1 MNGTIEHV
9 QAAAFDLD
17 GTLCDSLPDLAAAAN
32 AMRASLGLLPLPQP
46 TVESYV
52 GDGIAVLV
60 HRALTGNVDG
70 RAEEKL
76 WAQGFTL
83 FVQYY
88 AEHIAD
94 RTRAYPET
102 EAGLGLLKSLG
113 IPLAVITN
121 KNEVLAV
128 KLLEALGLSDYFSL
142 VLGGD
147 SLPEKK
153 PSPVPLLHAAEVL
166 GVDSR
171 NDILAA
177 KAAGC
182 PSIGVTF
189 GYGDMAELSKHEAT
203 RPDWTI
209 GSLPEI
215 YENLRPQREEK
226 EKAV

>member
-32 AMRASLGLLPLPQP
+32 AMRASLDLPPLPQP

-70 RAEEKL
+70 RAEEEL

-147 SLPEKK
+147 SLPE
-153 PSPVPLLHAAEVL
+153 
-166 GVDSR
+166 
-171 NDILAA
+171 
-177 KAAGC
+177 
-182 PSIGVTF
+182 SIGVTF

>member
-32 AMRASLGLLPLPQP
+32 AMRASLNLPPLPQP

-94 RTRAYPET
+94 RTRA
-102 EAGLGLLKSLG
+102 
-113 IPLAVITN
+113 
-121 KNEVLAV
+121 
-128 KLLEALGLSDYFSL
+128 
-142 VLGGD
+142 
-147 SLPEKK
+147 
-153 PSPVPLLHAAEVL
+153 
-166 GVDSR
+166 
-171 NDILAA
+171 
-177 KAAGC
+177 
-182 PSIGVTF
+182 
-189 GYGDMAELSKHEAT
+189 
-203 RPDWTI
+203 
-209 GSLPEI
+209 
-215 YENLRPQREEK
+215 
-226 EKAV
+226 